1 MEHKVYKFYSFLFLL
16 VIFGIG
22 GATLYNLYYT
32 KVNNIAINEQP
43 DESLT
48 PFENDYNAAFI
59 EKERIVNLHGA
70 LSEKVGSN
78 SMNGVMK
85 LPNGQ
90 LTIIDTIPSEDI
102 EEEIKREADNIGEL
116 AEYCRNHNIPFLY
129 VIAPDKISMYDE
141 DLPKDIHDYSNQNID
156 IFIEEANQIGFPY
169 IDLRQEFY
177 NVNPDLY
184 TFFYRTDHHWTTE
197 AGFLCYEIVSNWI
210 TEHTTIEIPTKYLN
224 RNSYITRWYLDSFY
238 GSWAQRTGYD
248 FAGEPD
254 DFCLLIP
261 NFESKII
268 RSYDWNEARL
278 EENFYFPEYIDSDT
292 PSDFY
297 DQVLG
302 TQLASR
308 NMGKHNSKKLM
319 LIGDSFSRTVNP
331 FFMLSF
337 EYFDFVDCYHS
348 KDFTSEQ
355 IETFNP
361 DMIILIHSPWNN
373 YGRKESFE
381 FDLK

>member
-184 TFFYRTDHHWTTE
+184 TYFYRTDHHWTTE

>member
-177 NVNPDLY
+177 KVNPDLY

>member
-22 GATLYNLYYT
+22 SATLYNLYYT
-32 KVNNIAINEQP
+32 KVNHIAINEQP

-70 LSEKVGSN
+70 VSEKVGSN

-102 EEEIKREADNIGEL
+102 EEEIKREAKNIKQVSD
-116 AEYCRNHNIPFLY
+116 YCEKKDIPFLY

-156 IFIEEANQIGFPY
+156 IFVEEAERIGLPY
-169 IDLRQEFY
+169 IDLRKEFY
-177 NVNPDLY
+177 KVNPDLY

-197 AGFLCYEIVSNWI
+197 AGFLCYEIVSKWI
-210 TEHTTIEIPTKYLN
+210 TEHTTIEIPKQYLN
-224 RNSYITRWYLDSFY
+224 RNSYMTRWYLDSFY

-268 RSYDWNEARL
+268 RAYDWNEARL
-278 EENFYFPEYIDSDT
+278 EENFYFPEYIDPNN

-337 EYFDFVDCYHS
+337 EYFEFVDCYHS
-348 KDFTSEQ
+348 KDFTSDQ
-355 IETFNP
+355 IEEFNP

-381 FDLK
+381 FNLK